1 MEIKATTKEA
11 YQLLHDGALAFQHAE
26 KVGLRIDVEY
36 CENKK
41 GELTKE
47 IEKIEDRIKTSKFYH
62 QWERSLTG
70 KKKVNID
77 SNWQLAHFLYDV
89 KGIKPIKWTTGGKK
103 EENKKGSTDE
113 ESLSQLGVPEIDLIL
128 RMRKLKKVRD
138 TYLESFLREQVNGVI
153 HPFMNLH
160 LTRTYR
166 PSMDSPNFQNIPIRD
181 EEAMNICRQAVLPHR
196 GHQLLETDYS
206 GIEVLIACCYTHD
219 ERLIYDATEGDMHRD
234 MAIELYM
241 LNSLNKSHKGEYNL
255 RQGAKNGFVF
265 PQFYGSYYENCA
277 PDLLRWAEKGSL
289 HDGTPAL
296 VHLNNKGLV
305 KLGRSG
311 RVRNYDKF
319 IEHVRNVEDSF
330 WNVRYKT
337 YTRWKKRMWEDYLK
351 DGYIKFLTGF
361 QAGGV
366 MSRKQVMNAPIQ
378 GAAFHWLL
386 WSFIEIDR
394 IQREHNWDSKLLW
407 QIHDSIIADIKPGEL
422 KEVSQMIEDVT
433 CKQLPKAW
441 DWIIVPLKVEM
452 DLCDI
457 DQPWNTKRRWDGTV
471 S

>member
-11 YQLLHDGALAFQHAE
+11 YQLLHEGALAFQRAE
-26 KVGLRIDVEY
+26 QVGLRIDVEY
-36 CENKK
+36 CKNKK
-41 GELTKE
+41 RELTEE
-47 IEKIEDRIKTSKFYH
+47 IEKIEDGIKTSKFYH

-70 KKKVNID
+70 EKKINID

-89 KGIKPIKWTTGGKK
+89 KGIKPAKLTASG
-103 EENKKGSTDE
+103 EKGSTDE
-113 ESLSQLGVPEIDLIL
+113 ESLAQLGISEIDLIL

-138 TYLESFLREQVNGVI
+138 TYLESFIREQVNGII

-181 EEAMNICRQAVLPHR
+181 KEAMNICRQAVLPHK
-196 GHQLLETDYS
+196 GHQLLEIDYS

-219 ERLIYDATEGDMHRD
+219 ERLIYDATEGDMHQD

-241 LNSLNKSHKGEYNL
+241 LDSLNKSHKGEYNL

-265 PQFYGSYYENCA
+265 PQFYGDYFINCSTN
-277 PDLLRWAEKGSL
+277 LLQWAAKGSL

-311 RVRNYDKF
+311 KIKDADKF
-319 IEHVRNVEDSF
+319 IEHVQDVENEF

-337 YTRWKKRMWEDYLK
+337 YTRWKKKMWEDYLGN
-351 DGYIKFLTGF
+351 GYIEFLTGF
-361 QAGGV
+361 RASGV

-378 GAAFHWLL
+378 GVAFHCLL
-386 WSFIEIDR
+386 WSFIELDK
-394 IQREHNWDSKLLW
+394 IQREQGWQSRLLW
-407 QIHDSIIADIKPGEL
+407 QIHDSIITDVEPKEL
-422 KEVSQMIEDVT
+422 DEVSKTIEDVT
-433 CKQLPKAW
+433 CKQLQKAW

-452 DLCDI
+452 DLCEV
-457 DQPWNTKRRWDGTV
+457 DQPWNTKKEWDGTI